1 MLLGR
6 VVLSPADTAGIGL
19 WVEGKP
25 SDGAHGKSAVESG
38 AGAEVKA
45 LRTIRAAISLE
56 SSTPEEGTA
65 MTDRHID
72 DRP

>member
-25 SDGAHGKSAVESG
+25 SDGARGKSASEG
-38 AGAEVKA
+38 DAGVEVKA
-45 LRTIRAAISLE
+45 LRTIRAGVSLE
-56 SSTPEEGTA
+56 
-65 MTDRHID
+65 
-72 DRP
+72 

>member
-25 SDGAHGKSAVESG
+25 SDGARGKSASEG
-38 AGAEVKA
+38 DAGVEVKA
-45 LRTIRAAISLE
+45 LRTIHAGVSLE
-56 SSTPEEGTA
+56 SSTPEE
-65 MTDRHID
+65 DRHD
-72 DRP
+72 